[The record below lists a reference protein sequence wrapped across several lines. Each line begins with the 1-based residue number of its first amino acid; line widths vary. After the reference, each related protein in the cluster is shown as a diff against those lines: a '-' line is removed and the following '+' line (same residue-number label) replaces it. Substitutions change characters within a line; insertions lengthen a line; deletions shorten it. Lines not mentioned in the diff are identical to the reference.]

1 MLDSINQDHT
11 RLTRTV
17 KESHTYY
24 RRALGRGVKGS
35 LFVVPDTVFEN
46 PKEYVDVVFSVRKES
61 NPRESRRAMV
71 SQALWVDDTTYIS
84 LRIL

>member
-1 MLDSINQDHT
+1 MLDVSNQESI
-11 RLTRTV
+11 RLTRSD
-17 KESHTYY
+17 KESHTYH

-35 LFVVPDTVFEN
+35 LFVVPDAVFER

-71 SQALWVDDTTYIS
+71 AQKLWADDTTYIS